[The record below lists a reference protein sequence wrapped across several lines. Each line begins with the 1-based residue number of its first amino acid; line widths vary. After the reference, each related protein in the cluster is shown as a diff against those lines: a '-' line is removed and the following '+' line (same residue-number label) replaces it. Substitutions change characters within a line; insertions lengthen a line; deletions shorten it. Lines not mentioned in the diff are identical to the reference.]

1 MDKPA
6 QIALL
11 IDADNATA
19 ARIDVILGELSRLG
33 ETNVRRAYGNWT
45 KTGLK
50 SWQEVLHENAIRP
63 VQQFDPSK
71 GKNASDIALA
81 VDAVEIL
88 HTQRPDAFA
97 LVSSD
102 ADFTPLVMHLRE
114 HGAHVYGFGD
124 AKTPAPFQS
133 ACTRFLVLNRLSSPS
148 GQADVAPA
156 DPGTSDAVAPVADA
170 PAAAA
175 SAAPRS
181 RRATAKATS
190 APTTGTASTRTAA
203 TKAAAAKATTKAPA
217 KAAAKQASAAATHVD
232 TPARLTRNQLRS
244 DTKLVKL
251 LRGAVEGAADD
262 SGWAR
267 VGTVGNHIAQP
278 VLVRPAQLRLR
289 QAQQAP
295 RGHRPVRDPG
305 RGRARDGRARPAQ
318 RVQQRNRLWARLSPE
333 CTMGPPDKGA
343 ERRLGTP

>member
-19 ARIDVILGELSRLG
+19 SRIDVILGELSRLG

-148 GQADVAPA
+148 GQAEPGLPDAGPA
-156 DPGTSDAVAPVADA
+156 DAVPS
-170 PAAAA
+170 PAEE
-175 SAAPRS
+175 AAPPTTTR

-190 APTTGTASTRTAA
+190 KATDQRRRPRPRHPRRRPRPKAA
-203 TKAAAAKATTKAPA
+203 TKAAAAGRGAHRAPPRLA
-217 KAAAKQASAAATHVD
+217 PPARSCAATASSSRCCAG
-232 TPARLTRNQLRS
+232 PS
-244 DTKLVKL
+244 
-251 LRGAVEGAADD
+251 
-262 SGWAR
+262 
-267 VGTVGNHIAQP
+267 
-278 VLVRPAQLRLR
+278 
-289 QAQQAP
+289 
-295 RGHRPVRDPG
+295 
-305 RGRARDGRARPAQ
+305 RARPTTPAG
-318 RVQQRNRLWARLSPE
+318 RGSARSATTSRTSPRS
-333 CTMGPPDKGA
+333 TRA
-343 ERRLGTP
+343 TTATRS

>member
-148 GQADVAPA
+148 GQADVVPLDA
-156 DPGTSDAVAPVADA
+156 TSDAVAAA
-170 PAAAA
+170 PAAGA
-175 SAAPRS
+175 STATTRS
-181 RRATAKATS
+181 GGTGGRRATAKATS
-190 APTTGTASTRTAA
+190 GGPTGATASTASTASTGSTTTATAKKAGATKTAA
-203 TKAAAAKATTKAPA
+203 KK
-217 KAAAKQASAAATHVD
+217 ASAAAPAVD
-232 TPARLTRNQLRS
+232 PPARLTRNQLRS
-244 DTKLVKL
+244 DAKLVKL

-267 VGTVGNHIAQP
+267 VGTVGNHIANQSSFDP
-278 VLVRPAQLRLR
+278 RNYGYAKLSKLLEATDLFEIRDGG
-289 QAQQAP
+289 AP
-295 RGHRPVRDPG
+295 GMAVRD
-305 RGRARDGRARPAQ
+305 
-318 RVQQRNRLWARLSPE
+318 
-333 CTMGPPDKGA
+333 
-343 ERRLGTP
+343 RRSASSNGTTTGNG

>member
-19 ARIDVILGELSRLG
+19 GRIDVILGELSTLG

-50 SWQEVLHENAIRP
+50 SWVAVLHDHGIRP

-124 AKTPAPFQS
+124 AKTPEPFQS
-133 ACTRFLVLNRLSSPS
+133 ACTRFLVLNRLPAPS
-148 GQADVAPA
+148 GQVDGGATEAEPA
-156 DPGTSDAVAPVADA
+156 DEGSEVAHAPVT
-170 PAAAA
+170 PT
-175 SAAPRS
+175 R

-190 APTTGTASTRTAA
+190 TTAGTSAGA
-203 TKAAAAKATTKAPA
+203 TKASPKK
-217 KAAAKQASAAATHVD
+217 KAAAVSAAPAA
-232 TPARLTRNQLRS
+232 TPARATRAQLRG
-244 DTKLVKL
+244 DAKLVRL

-267 VGTVGNHIAQP
+267 VGTVGNHIANQSSFD
-278 VLVRPAQLRLR
+278 
-289 QAQQAP
+289 P
-295 RGHRPVRDPG
+295 RNYGYAKLSKLLEATDLFEMRDPG
-305 RGRARDGRARPAQ
+305 GPNMAVRDRRGPGMT
-318 RVQQRNRLWARLSPE
+318 S
-333 CTMGPPDKGA
+333 GA
-343 ERRLGTP
+343 GSTSGNT

>member
-19 ARIDVILGELSRLG
+19 SRIDVILGELSRLG

-124 AKTPAPFQS
+124 AKTPQPFQS

-148 GQADVAPA
+148 GQAEPGLPDAGPA
-156 DPGTSDAVAPVADA
+156 DAVASPDDE
-170 PAAAA
+170 PAAATTK
-175 SAAPRS
+175 R
-181 RRATAKATS
+181 RRATAKATTT
-190 APTTGTASTRTAA
+190 APDATPAKATASARKTTA
-203 TKAAAAKATTKAPA
+203 TKAAAATEAHA
-217 KAAAKQASAAATHVD
+217 QSS
-232 TPARLTRNQLRS
+232 TPARATRAQLRG
-244 DTKLVKL
+244 DRKLVAL
-251 LRGAVEGAADD
+251 LRRAVEGAADD

-267 VGTVGNHIAQP
+267 VGTVGNHISNQSSFDPRNYGYAK
-278 VLVRPAQLRLR
+278 LSKLLEATDLFDMRDSGGPAM
-289 QAQQAP
+289 A
-295 RGHRPVRDPG
+295 VRDR
-305 RGRARDGRARPAQ
+305 RGAA
-318 RVQQRNRLWARLSPE
+318 
-333 CTMGPPDKGA
+333 
-343 ERRLGTP
+343 GTSTSGTGGSNA

>member
-19 ARIDVILGELSRLG
+19 SRIDVILGELSRLG

-50 SWQEVLHENAIRP
+50 SWQEVLHDNAIRP

-148 GQADVAPA
+148 GQADVGPEPPFADAGSPAADEPAAPA
-156 DPGTSDAVAPVADA
+156 SG
-170 PAAAA
+170 
-175 SAAPRS
+175 R
-181 RRATAKATS
+181 RRATAKATTKATEAS
-190 APTTGTASTRTAA
+190 TAS
-203 TKAAAAKATTKAPA
+203 
-217 KAAAKQASAAATHVD
+217 
-232 TPARLTRNQLRS
+232 
-244 DTKLVKL
+244 
-251 LRGAVEGAADD
+251 
-262 SGWAR
+262 
-267 VGTVGNHIAQP
+267 
-278 VLVRPAQLRLR
+278 
-289 QAQQAP
+289 
-295 RGHRPVRDPG
+295 
-305 RGRARDGRARPAQ
+305 
-318 RVQQRNRLWARLSPE
+318 
-333 CTMGPPDKGA
+333 
-343 ERRLGTP
+343 

>member
-19 ARIDVILGELSRLG
+19 SRIDVILDELSKLG

-124 AKTPAPFQS
+124 AKTPQPFQS
-133 ACTRFLVLNRLSSPS
+133 ACTRFLVLNRLSAPS
-148 GQADVAPA
+148 GQAD
-156 DPGTSDAVAPVADA
+156 
-170 PAAAA
+170 
-175 SAAPRS
+175 AAPDAGTVPAEDAAPPVTTR
-181 RRATAKATS
+181 RRATAKATTKG
-190 APTTGTASTRTAA
+190 AQGTASGGKGTTTTTTTTAA
-203 TKAAAAKATTKAPA
+203 TRKAAAAQ
-217 KAAAKQASAAATHVD
+217 KAAASAEP
-232 TPARLTRNQLRS
+232 PARATRAQLRG
-244 DTKLVKL
+244 DDKLVAL
-251 LRGAVEGAADD
+251 LRRTVEGAADD
-262 SGWAR
+262 DGWAR
-267 VGTVGNHIAQP
+267 IGTVGQRISNQSSFDPRNYGYAKLSKLLEATDLFEIRDAGGP
-278 VLVRPAQLRLR
+278 TMAVRSR
-289 QAQQAP
+289 
-295 RGHRPVRDPG
+295 RG
-305 RGRARDGRARPAQ
+305 AAASST
-318 RVQQRNRLWARLSPE
+318 N
-333 CTMGPPDKGA
+333 GA
-343 ERRLGTP
+343 GGGNG

>member
-19 ARIDVILGELSRLG
+19 ARIDVILGELSTLG

-50 SWQEVLHENAIRP
+50 SWQQVLHENAIRP

-124 AKTPAPFQS
+124 AKTPAAFQS
-133 ACTRFLVLNRLSSPS
+133 ACTRFLVLDRLSAPS
-148 GQADVAPA
+148 GQADAVLPVAEDDAAFGTAPA
-156 DPGTSDAVAPVADA
+156 KT
-170 PAAAA
+170 
-175 SAAPRS
+175 S
-181 RRATAKATS
+181 RRATAATTS
-190 APTTGTASTRTAA
+190 PTTAGATASAA
-203 TKAAAAKATTKAPA
+203 QARAAKTGAAKTGAAKTGPAMAAAAQGAQPTAGAKATAKKASA
-217 KAAAKQASAAATHVD
+217 KAAAPVGPPPRATR
-232 TPARLTRNQLRS
+232 AQLRG
-244 DTKLVKL
+244 DNKLVAL
-251 LRGAVEGAADD
+251 LRRAVDSAADD

-267 VGTVGNHIAQP
+267 VGTVANHIANQSSFDSRNYGYAK
-278 VLVRPAQLRLR
+278 LSKLLEATDLFEIRDSGGPAMALR
-289 QAQQAP
+289 
-295 RGHRPVRDPG
+295 D
-305 RGRARDGRARPAQ
+305 
-318 RVQQRNRLWARLSPE
+318 
-333 CTMGPPDKGA
+333 
-343 ERRLGTP
+343 RRTGLGGGSTTGTTAANG

>member
-19 ARIDVILGELSRLG
+19 SRIDVILGELSRLG

-124 AKTPAPFQS
+124 AKTPQPFQS
-133 ACTRFLVLNRLSSPS
+133 ACTRFLVLNRLTSPS
-148 GQADVAPA
+148 GQAEPGLPDAGPANAVVSPDDEPAP
-156 DPGTSDAVAPVADA
+156 PTTK
-170 PAAAA
+170 
-175 SAAPRS
+175 R

-190 APTTGTASTRTAA
+190 TVTEATAAPAAKATASARKTTAAAA
-203 TKAAAAKATTKAPA
+203 TKAAAATEAHA
-217 KAAAKQASAAATHVD
+217 QGS
-232 TPARLTRNQLRS
+232 TPARATRAQLRG
-244 DTKLVKL
+244 DRKLVAL
-251 LRGAVEGAADD
+251 LRRAVEGAADD
-262 SGWAR
+262 EGWAR
-267 VGTVGNHIAQP
+267 VGTVGNHISNQSSFD
-278 VLVRPAQLRLR
+278 
-289 QAQQAP
+289 P
-295 RGHRPVRDPG
+295 RNYGYAKLSKLLEATDLFDIRDAGGQNMAVRDR
-305 RGRARDGRARPAQ
+305 RGAA
-318 RVQQRNRLWARLSPE
+318 
-333 CTMGPPDKGA
+333 
-343 ERRLGTP
+343 GTSSNGTGGGNA

>member
-19 ARIDVILGELSRLG
+19 SRIDVILGELSRLG

-50 SWQEVLHENAIRP
+50 AWQEVLHENAIRP

-148 GQADVAPA
+148 GQAEPGLPDAGPA
-156 DPGTSDAVAPVADA
+156 DAVPHADDEP
-170 PAAAA
+170 PAATTK
-175 SAAPRS
+175 R
-181 RRATAKATS
+181 RRATAKATTTAPDAS
-190 APTTGTASTRTAA
+190 APSAAPVKKATARTAAKAA
-203 TKAAAAKATTKAPA
+203 TKAAASESHA
-217 KAAAKQASAAATHVD
+217 QSS
-232 TPARLTRNQLRS
+232 TPARATRAQLRG
-244 DTKLVKL
+244 DRKLVAL
-251 LRGAVEGAADD
+251 LRRAVEGAADD

-267 VGTVGNHIAQP
+267 VGTVGNHISNQSSFD
-278 VLVRPAQLRLR
+278 
-289 QAQQAP
+289 P
-295 RGHRPVRDPG
+295 RNYGYAKLSKLLEATDLFDIRDTGGSAMAVRDR
-305 RGRARDGRARPAQ
+305 RG
-318 RVQQRNRLWARLSPE
+318 
-333 CTMGPPDKGA
+333 GA
-343 ERRLGTP
+343 ATSTSGTGGGNG

>member
-19 ARIDVILGELSRLG
+19 ARIDVILGELSRVG

-133 ACTRFLVLNRLSSPS
+133 ACTRFLVLDRLSSPS
-148 GQADVAPA
+148 GQADAGPPAPEEPA
-156 DPGTSDAVAPVADA
+156 PPAKRTSRSRK
-170 PAAAA
+170 A
-175 SAAPRS
+175 SAATTTVTSS
-181 RRATAKATS
+181 RAADPEGT
-190 APTTGTASTRTAA
+190 APTGDTGTSVV
-203 TKAAAAKATTKAPA
+203 AKRPK
-217 KAAAKQASAAATHVD
+217 KAAAKKAGDAESAPSPPPRATG
-232 TPARLTRNQLRS
+232 AQLRK
-244 DTKLVKL
+244 DNRLVAL
-251 LRGAVEGAADD
+251 LRRAVEGAADD
-262 SGWAR
+262 DGWAR
-267 VGTVGNHIAQP
+267 VGTVGNHIGNQSSFDPRNYGYAK
-278 VLVRPAQLRLR
+278 LSRLLEATDLFDMR
-289 QAQQAP
+289 DVGGPTMA
-295 RGHRPVRDPG
+295 VRDR
-305 RGRARDGRARPAQ
+305 RG
-318 RVQQRNRLWARLSPE
+318 S
-333 CTMGPPDKGA
+333 GA
-343 ERRLGTP
+343 TSGNGTTSGNP

>member
-19 ARIDVILGELSRLG
+19 SRIDVILGELSRLG

-88 HTQRPDAFA
+88 HAQRPDAFA

-124 AKTPAPFQS
+124 AKTPQPFQS

-148 GQADVAPA
+148 GQADPGLPDSGPA
-156 DPGTSDAVAPVADA
+156 DAVSS
-170 PAAAA
+170 PAEEAAL
-175 SAAPRS
+175 PTTKR
-181 RRATAKATS
+181 RRATAKATTK
-190 APTTGTASTRTAA
+190 AAEAVTAKATASAKKTTAKAA
-203 TKAAAAKATTKAPA
+203 TKAAAAAEAHPA
-217 KAAAKQASAAATHVD
+217 NT

-244 DTKLVKL
+244 DTKLVAL
-251 LRGAVEGAADD
+251 LRRAVEGAADD
-262 SGWAR
+262 EGWAR
-267 VGTVGNHIAQP
+267 VSTVGNRISNQSSF
-278 VLVRPAQLRLR
+278 
-289 QAQQAP
+289 
-295 RGHRPVRDPG
+295 DS
-305 RGRARDGRARPAQ
+305 
-318 RVQQRNRLWARLSPE
+318 RNYGYARLSKLLE
-333 CTMGPPDKGA
+333 ATDLFDIRDTGGSNMAVRDRRGA
-343 ERRLGTP
+343 AGTSSNGTGGGNA

>member
-19 ARIDVILGELSRLG
+19 ARIDVILGELSTLG

-63 VQQFDPSK
+63 VQQFDPTK

-133 ACTRFLVLNRLSSPS
+133 ACTRFLVLNRLSSAS
-148 GQADVAPA
+148 GQADAGPTASDEPSPPAPRTTRSRKATAATTTVASSGAKTSAEAPA
-156 DPGTSDAVAPVADA
+156 EQSPV
-170 PAAAA
+170 
-175 SAAPRS
+175 
-181 RRATAKATS
+181 
-190 APTTGTASTRTAA
+190 TAA
-203 TKAAAAKATTKAPA
+203 TKRAPA
-217 KAAAKQASAAATHVD
+217 KRTASKTAAT
-232 TPARLTRNQLRS
+232 TTATASEPPARLTRNQLRS
-244 DTKLVKL
+244 DAKLVKL

-262 SGWAR
+262 AGWAK
-267 VGTVGNHIAQP
+267 VATVGQRISNQSSFDARNYGYAK
-278 VLVRPAQLRLR
+278 LSKLLEATDLFE
-289 QAQQAP
+289 
-295 RGHRPVRDPG
+295 VRDVG
-305 RGRARDGRARPAQ
+305 GQHMAVRDRRGSAGSST
-318 RVQQRNRLWARLSPE
+318 N
-333 CTMGPPDKGA
+333 
-343 ERRLGTP
+343 GTAAGNL

>member
-19 ARIDVILGELSRLG
+19 ARIDVILGELSTLG

-50 SWQEVLHENAIRP
+50 SWQQVLHENAIRP

-124 AKTPAPFQS
+124 AKTPAAFQS
-133 ACTRFLVLNRLSSPS
+133 ACTRFLVLDRLPAPS
-148 GQADVAPA
+148 GQADAVLPAAEDDGAPVTAPA
-156 DPGTSDAVAPVADA
+156 KT
-170 PAAAA
+170 
-175 SAAPRS
+175 S
-181 RRATAKATS
+181 RRATAATTS
-190 APTTGTASTRTAA
+190 TAKTGRAA
-203 TKAAAAKATTKAPA
+203 KAAAAPGRSPAAGGRTTATKASA
-217 KAAAKQASAAATHVD
+217 KAAAPVGPPPRATR
-232 TPARLTRNQLRS
+232 AQLRG
-244 DTKLVKL
+244 DDKLVAL
-251 LRGAVEGAADD
+251 LRRAVDSAADD
-262 SGWAR
+262 SGWAK
-267 VGTVGNHIAQP
+267 VGTVANHIANQSSFDSRNYGYAKLSKLLEATDLFEIRDSGGP
-278 VLVRPAQLRLR
+278 GMALRHR
-289 QAQQAP
+289 
-295 RGHRPVRDPG
+295 RG
-305 RGRARDGRARPAQ
+305 
-318 RVQQRNRLWARLSPE
+318 
-333 CTMGPPDKGA
+333 GA
-343 ERRLGTP
+343 GGASTTGTTAANG